1 MRRFIITFIVVVL
14 LAGTAFVFGYVPF
27 RVDAGSVGVLW
38 SKTSGWDTTVI
49 VGGRFV
55 WRWQLLI
62 PRNTT
67 VYTLPRE
74 PRRMDLRAKVAAPS
88 AALYAD
94 YVDAPLESHIE
105 LRIRYLLTPEAIVEL
120 VPLGLRPES
129 IEAWYRDIEDRIR
142 SVALAALTSTEQPL
156 PASASQI
163 GSRVR
168 ARLDDE
174 FPQLEVQA
182 VIPVRIDLVDPL
194 VVETARA
201 TFEAVQA
208 AREAALIAEAAAF
221 ASLTNAAEQ
230 RIETLRGY
238 AQLLDEHPVLL
249 DYLRIVAE
257 VGTDPLNAALPPLEA
272 ASGGRATTR

>member
-27 RVDAGSVGVLW
+27 RIEAGSVGVLW
-38 SKTSGWDTTVI
+38 SKTSGWDATV
-49 VGGRFV
+49 VAGGRFV

-62 PRNTT
+62 PRNAT

-74 PRRMDLRAKVAAPS
+74 PRRLDLRAKVAVPS

-129 IEAWYRDIEDRIR
+129 LETWYRDIEDRIR
-142 SVALAALTSTEQPL
+142 SVALAALTSTERP
-156 PASASQI
+156 PPDSAARI
-163 GSRVR
+163 DSRVR
-168 ARLDDE
+168 ARLDEE

-182 VIPVRIDLVDPL
+182 VIPVRIELVDPL

-208 AREAALIAEAAAF
+208 AREAVLVAEAAAF

-230 RIETLRGY
+230 RIDTLRSY
-238 AQLLDEHPVLL
+238 ARLLDEHPVLL

-257 VGTDPLNAALPPLEA
+257 AGTDPLNAALPSPAPDLTD
-272 ASGGRATTR
+272 RATAR